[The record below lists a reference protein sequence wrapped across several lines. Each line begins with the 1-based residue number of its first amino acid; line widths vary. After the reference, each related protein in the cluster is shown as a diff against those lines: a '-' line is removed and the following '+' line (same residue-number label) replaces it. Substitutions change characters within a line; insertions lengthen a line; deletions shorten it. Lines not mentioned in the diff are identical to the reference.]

1 MNPYILLT
9 ILLAMM
15 IIGHYIIAQEE
26 KPEKEKRK
34 QKFKEFEE
42 NYYKEHNENGSG
54 VYISNSCKDCV
65 FFDGYDVCCH
75 EENFGSVTSA
85 RKSYCNKNKLF
96 KYSELKP

>member
-1 MNPYILLT
+1 
-9 ILLAMM
+9 MM
-15 IIGHYIIAQEE
+15 IIGHYIIAQAE

-42 NYYKEHNENGSG
+42 NYYKEHNENESD
-54 VYISNSCKDCV
+54 VYLFDSCKDCV

-85 RKSYCNKNKLF
+85 RKTYCNKNKLF

>member
-1 MNPYILLT
+1 
-9 ILLAMM
+9 MM
-15 IIGHYIIAQEE
+15 IISHYIIVQIE

-42 NYYKEHNENGSG
+42 NYYKEHNENESD
-54 VYISNSCKDCV
+54 VYLFDSCTDCV

-85 RKSYCNKNKLF
+85 RKTYCNKNKLF

>member
-1 MNPYILLT
+1 
-9 ILLAMM
+9 MM
-15 IIGHYIIAQEE
+15 VIGHYIIAQAE
-26 KPEKEKRK
+26 KSEKEKRK

-42 NYYKEHNENGSG
+42 NYYKEHNVNESD
-54 VYISNSCKDCV
+54 VYLFDSCKDCV

-85 RKSYCNKNKLF
+85 RKTYCNKNKLF

>member
-1 MNPYILLT
+1 LI
-9 ILLAMM
+9 IFV
-15 IIGHYIIAQEE
+15 IGHYIITQAE

-42 NYYKEHNENGSG
+42 NYYKEHNENESD
-54 VYISNSCKDCV
+54 VYLFDSCKDCV
-65 FFDGYDVCCH
+65 FFDGYDICCH

-85 RKSYCNKNKLF
+85 RKTYCNKNKLF

>member
-1 MNPYILLT
+1 
-9 ILLAMM
+9 MM
-15 IIGHYIIAQEE
+15 VIGHYIITQAE

-42 NYYKEHNENGSG
+42 NYYKEHNVNESD
-54 VYISNSCKDCV
+54 VYLFDSCKDCV
-65 FFDGYDVCCH
+65 FFDGYDICCH

-85 RKSYCNKNKLF
+85 RKTYCNKNKLF

>member
-1 MNPYILLT
+1 
-9 ILLAMM
+9 M
-15 IIGHYIIAQEE
+15 IIGHYIIAQAE

-42 NYYKEHNENGSG
+42 NYYKEHNESESD
-54 VYISNSCKDCV
+54 VHLFDSCKDCV

-85 RKSYCNKNKLF
+85 RKTYCNKNKLI